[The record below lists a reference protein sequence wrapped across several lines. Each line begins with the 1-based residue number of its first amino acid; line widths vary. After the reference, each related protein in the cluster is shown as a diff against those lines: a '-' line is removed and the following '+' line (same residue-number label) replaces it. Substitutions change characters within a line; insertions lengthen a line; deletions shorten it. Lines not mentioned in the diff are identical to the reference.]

1 MLPRPIDNNR
11 LVLVKLKRYSR
22 YREYVY
28 FEPVRPSTTYEALN
42 YLKKKKKFYKG
53 ISTSYG
59 LNSK

>member
-42 YLKKKKKFYKG
+42 YLKKKKKV
-53 ISTSYG
+53 
-59 LNSK
+59 L